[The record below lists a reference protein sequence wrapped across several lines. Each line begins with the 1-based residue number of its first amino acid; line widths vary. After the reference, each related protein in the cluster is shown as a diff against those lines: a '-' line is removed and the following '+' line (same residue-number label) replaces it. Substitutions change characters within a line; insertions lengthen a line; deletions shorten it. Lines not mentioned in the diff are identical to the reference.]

1 MATRDRAPTALPIAT
16 AITLLAAL
24 LRFLYLGHDSLWFDE
39 VLTRGTAVA
48 SLASP
53 AAALAMRDHVPL
65 LYWLTALV
73 LRVLP
78 EHEVTLRLVSALA
91 GVLAVPLLLA
101 LALPHPL
108 FAGSPPLRPAALL
121 LAAGAL
127 LALPGHG
134 RGRVRRQAGG
144 AYLAGLCRRD
154 RGQSADPL

>member
-65 LYWLTALV
+65 LYWRTARV

-78 EHEVTLRLVSALA
+78 EH
-91 GVLAVPLLLA
+91 
-101 LALPHPL
+101 
-108 FAGSPPLRPAALL
+108 
-121 LAAGAL
+121 
-127 LALPGHG
+127 
-134 RGRVRRQAGG
+134 
-144 AYLAGLCRRD
+144 
-154 RGQSADPL
+154 